1 VRSDQASGDGVG
13 AVTVARVATVG
24 ALLAALALVLLL
36 LFGGGGSNHTYKLL
50 FQTGGQLVPG
60 NEVLVAGQPIG
71 SVDDIDLTDDWQAQ
85 VTIST
90 DEPLHEGTEAV
101 IRSTSLSGI
110 ANRYVSIQR
119 GPDSEPE
126 LEDGTVITGERT
138 TTPVDIDQLFNTL
151 DGQARRGLQ
160 KVIQGFA
167 TTYEGA
173 AEDANEAYKYLNPG
187 LSSTQRLLAELTR
200 DQQAFT
206 DFLVDGSKVV
216 TAIAQRR
223 DDLSS
228 LVSNTNTALGAIAE
242 QNEAFDRALV
252 ALPPALRQANTTFVN
267 LRAAL
272 DDLDPLVATSKVA
285 TRDLAPFLRDL
296 RPVARK
302 AVPVFRDLR
311 LVVRRNGKANDLN
324 DILHDLPGVRRRGS
338 TAFPASIDALNASQ
352 ETVEFARPYMPDV
365 LGWLTKFGQ
374 VTAYYDANGHYAR
387 VQPANSDLFNYEE
400 ALDPAPNT
408 GVLDPI
414 PPSQQFE
421 FFQNTPGALG
431 PFLRC
436 PGGTTQQNAGWPN
449 PQDHPFLDD
458 GNLGADDCNP
468 SQVPL
473 GTLP

>member
-1 VRSDQASGDGVG
+1 
-13 AVTVARVATVG
+13 VTVARVATVG
-24 ALLAALALVLLL
+24 AVLAALALVLLL

-50 FQTGGQLVPG
+50 FETGGQLVPG

-71 SVDDIDLTDDWQAQ
+71 SVDEIDLTDDWQAE

-90 DEPLHEGTEAV
+90 DEALNDGTEAV
-101 IRSTSLSGI
+101 IRSTSLSGV
-110 ANRYVSIQR
+110 ANRYVSITQ
-119 GPDSEPE
+119 GPDNGEE
-126 LEDGTVITGERT
+126 LEDGAVITGERT
-138 TTPVDIDQLFNTL
+138 TTPVDLDQLFNAL

-167 TTYEGA
+167 TIYEGA
-173 AEDANEAYKYLNPG
+173 GEDANESYKYLNPG
-187 LSSTQRLLAELTR
+187 LSSTQRLLSELTR
-200 DQQAFT
+200 DQRVFT

-223 DDLSS
+223 NDLSS
-228 LVSNTNTALGAIAE
+228 LVSNTNTALGAIARE
-242 QNEAFDRALV
+242 NDAFDRALL

-285 TRDLAPFLRDL
+285 TKDLAAFLRDV
-296 RPVARK
+296 RPVASK

-311 LVVRRNGKANDLN
+311 LVVRRNGRTNDLN
-324 DILHDLPGVRRRGS
+324 ELLRDLPRVRKSGS
-338 TAFPASIDALNASQ
+338 SAFPASVDALNASQ
-352 ETVEFARPYMPDV
+352 NTVEFARPYIPDV

-387 VQPANSDLFNYEE
+387 VQPANSDLFNYDES
-400 ALDPAPNT
+400 LDPAPNT

-414 PPSQQFE
+414 PPAQQFD
-421 FFQNTPGALG
+421 FFENTPGALG

-436 PGGTTQQNAGWPN
+436 PGGTTQQNSGWPA
-449 PQDHPFLDD
+449 PEDHPFLDE
-458 GNLGADDCNP
+458 GKLGPEDCNP

-473 GTLP
+473 GALP

>member
-1 VRSDQASGDGVG
+1 
-13 AVTVARVATVG
+13 VTVARVATVG
-24 ALLAALALVLLL
+24 AVLAALALVLLL

-50 FQTGGQLVPG
+50 FETGGQLVPG

-71 SVDDIDLTDDWQAQ
+71 SVDEIDLTDDWQAE

-90 DEPLHEGTEAV
+90 DEALNDGTEAV
-101 IRSTSLSGI
+101 IRSTSLSGV
-110 ANRYVSIQR
+110 ANRYVSITQ
-119 GPDSEPE
+119 GPDNGEE
-126 LEDGTVITGERT
+126 LEDGAVITGERT
-138 TTPVDIDQLFNTL
+138 TTPVDLDQLFNAL

-167 TTYEGA
+167 TIYEGA
-173 AEDANEAYKYLNPG
+173 GEDANESYKYLNPG
-187 LSSTQRLLAELTR
+187 LSSTQRLLSELTR
-200 DQQAFT
+200 DQRVFT

-223 DDLSS
+223 NDLSS
-228 LVSNTNTALGAIAE
+228 LVSNTNTALGAIARE
-242 QNEAFDRALV
+242 NDAFDRALL

-285 TRDLAPFLRDL
+285 TRDLAAFLRDV
-296 RPVARK
+296 RPVASK

-311 LVVRRNGKANDLN
+311 FVVRRNGRTNDLN
-324 DILHDLPGVRRRGS
+324 ELLRDLPRVRRSGS
-338 TAFPASIDALNASQ
+338 SAFPASVDALNASQ
-352 ETVEFARPYMPDV
+352 NTVEFARPYIPDV

-374 VTAYYDANGHYAR
+374 VSAYYDANGHYAR
-387 VQPANSDLFNYEE
+387 VQPANSDLFNYDES
-400 ALDPAPNT
+400 LDPAPNT

-414 PPSQQFE
+414 PPAQQFD
-421 FFQNTPGALG
+421 FFENTPGALG

-436 PGGTTQQNAGWPN
+436 PGGVTQQNSGWPA
-449 PQDHPFLDD
+449 PEDHPFLDE
-458 GNLGADDCNP
+458 GKLGPEDCNP